1 MIKSVFQDEKKIL
14 SELSKGNVIA
24 FRLIFDSH
32 RQNIYNNALKLT
44 KSSELAEEI
53 VQDVFMII
61 WERRHLMSD
70 VENLGAYIRIMA
82 RNRAFKELKR
92 LAQMSEFTQTLPSD
106 VHVDPVA
113 EQVLLND
120 TMGVLKKAIQQLPQ
134 RQRSVYELCYLKGLK
149 YHEAAEELNISV
161 LTVKSHMQRALFSV
175 RRFMSSNQILSALIF
190 LAAKFTIK

>member
-1 MIKSVFQDEKKIL
+1 MKKSVFQDEKKLL

-32 RQNIYNNALKLT
+32 RRNIYNNALKLT
-44 KSSELAEEI
+44 KSSELAKEI
-53 VQDVFMII
+53 VQDVFMVI
-61 WERRHLMSD
+61 WERRLSMPD
-70 VENLGAYIRIMA
+70 VENLAAYIRIMA

-92 LAQMSEFTQTLPSD
+92 LAQVSEFTQTLPSD

-113 EQVLLND
+113 EQVLLKD

-161 LTVKSHMQRALFSV
+161 FTVKSHMQQALFSV
-175 RRFMSSNQILSALIF
+175 RRFISSNQILSALIF
-190 LAAKFTIK
+190 LAATFKIK